1 MKEAFELKKD
11 EKIFSSGT
19 ATLVVMNIRNH
30 EQFYQDISSRL
41 SKKIE
46 EIKEL
51 ETERLRELVERV
63 VELNEI
69 ETEMIER
76 GITPSED
83 VEIS

>member
-1 MKEAFELKKD
+1 MKEI
-11 EKIFSSGT
+11 EK
-19 ATLVVMNIRNH
+19 
-30 EQFYQDISSRL
+30 
-41 SKKIE
+41 
-46 EIKEL
+46 
-51 ETERLRELVERV
+51 ERLRELVERV